1 MSQYLDYGMRGGG
14 ISTNEYSK
22 YLDDNQKVPTQKRNL
37 QLYHWISRQKKL
49 LHEGC
54 LPKERRDPLEKLL
67 ARIDSIRERQAVEA
81 NSTWTAT
88 PTGERESLN
97 CTLAASDACQA
108 ERVERQPVRQDDLWN
123 QKWRAYMD
131 YMEKYKR
138 RPSKHRTEDL
148 VLFDWFKHSK
158 KLLKRG
164 LMKAERITKF
174 KQLLSEAENLSR
186 TNQFNYSDTFLKS

>member
-1 MSQYLDYGMRGGG
+1 
-14 ISTNEYSK
+14 
-22 YLDDNQKVPTQKRNL
+22 
-37 QLYHWISRQKKL
+37 
-49 LHEGC
+49 
-54 LPKERRDPLEKLL
+54 
-67 ARIDSIRERQAVEA
+67 
-81 NSTWTAT
+81 
-88 PTGERESLN
+88 
-97 CTLAASDACQA
+97 
-108 ERVERQPVRQDDLWN
+108 
-123 QKWRAYMD
+123 MD

>member
-1 MSQYLDYGMRGGG
+1 MSQYLDYGMLGGG

-22 YLDDNQKVPTQKRNL
+22 HLDDNQKVPTQKRNL

-67 ARIDSIRERQAVEA
+67 ARIDSIRERQAVVA

-108 ERVERQPVRQDDLWN
+108 ERVERQPARQDDLWK

-131 YMEKYKR
+131 YMEKYKTSPVKTSR
-138 RPSKHRTEDL
+138 
-148 VLFDWFKHSK
+148 
-158 KLLKRG
+158 RG
-164 LMKAERITKF
+164 LSTVRLVQAQQETAQAGPDEDRAYYQVQT
-174 KQLLSEAENLSR
+174 AA
-186 TNQFNYSDTFLKS
+186 